1 MIKECCFPKCV
12 PQRIAQWPLWDQ
24 PVALVWKVDTAATEI
39 SSDGLLG
46 LQELISSASLYGTGP
61 LSAAE
66 AHVFGLTNGLT

>member
-1 MIKECCFPKCV
+1 MIKGCRFQKCV
-12 PQRIAQWPLWDQ
+12 PQQNAQWPLWDQ
-24 PVALVWKVDTAATEI
+24 HVAPVWKVDTAAAEI

-46 LQELISSASLYGTGP
+46 LRDVIPSASLYGTGR